1 MDENL
6 AIEINKTLD
15 KLMNGLISISHEVK
29 VIKENVRYIKRKQN
43 SNNNLPRK
51 IQKQEDD
58 PSWML
63 IDNQYHYV
71 NYIE

>member
-15 KLMNGLISISHEVK
+15 NLMNGLISISNDVK
-29 VIKENVRYIKRKQN
+29 IIKENVRNIKRKKN
-43 SNNNLPRK
+43 LKNNLPRK
-51 IQKQEDD
+51 IQKPEDE

-63 IDNQYHYV
+63 IDKQYHYV